1 MTMED
6 FSEKTKKCAPLAI
19 KPFSE
24 DKIEML
30 RDMIENLEKQ
40 GNVQQLTE
48 LLY

>member
-1 MTMED
+1 MKMED
-6 FSEKTKKCAPLAI
+6 FSEKAKKCAPLAI

-24 DKIEML
+24 EKIEIL

-40 GNVQQLTE
+40 GNVQQLTD